1 MDWIGFLESGVDI
14 HMSFIK
20 LIHHN
25 HDVQTHVAIATAR
38 PLKQVLG
45 TFPNVGIYYQS
56 QVPYTLEN
64 ISHLHVDPLLVI
76 KSQSATVS

>member
-1 MDWIGFLESGVDI
+1 
-14 HMSFIK
+14 MSFIK

-38 PLKQVLG
+38 PLNEVLG
-45 TFPNVGIYYQS
+45 TSSKVDTTYQS
-56 QVPYTLEN
+56 QVPGTLEN